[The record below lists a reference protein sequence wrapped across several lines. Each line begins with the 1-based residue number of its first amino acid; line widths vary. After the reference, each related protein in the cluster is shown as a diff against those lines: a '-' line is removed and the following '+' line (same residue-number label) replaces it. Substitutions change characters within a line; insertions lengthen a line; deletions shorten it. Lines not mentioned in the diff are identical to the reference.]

1 MYDKVAGA
9 RECLQI
15 LRDSIKVAKADVAEA
30 EKNYKQ
36 FCQFDDC
43 GGSYEKDLIA
53 AKAKLSALV
62 QARIEIEKQSKRIGY
77 RIKEKYSQDPF
88 VDRENVKNRW
98 REEYKKYGKLII
110 AYDFDYT
117 VHSYKGEEYTYD
129 YVMNLLRELRPYATY
144 IVFSAS
150 PETRYDY
157 IREYLDEH
165 SIPYDEINK
174 DVLPR
179 TETRKIYYNVFLD
192 DRAGLGE
199 VVEILYELLDE
210 IKSGNLKSE

>member
-36 FCQFDDC
+36 FGQFDDC
-43 GGSYEKDLIA
+43 GSSYEKDLIA